1 MLYVHIH
8 IRLTFLAY
16 PHVSSTRNTTDR
28 STCLA
33 NASVTDDGWTGSRE
47 CVRSGI
53 VEGLVV
59 IERRRSAPT
68 PILGRQFGVEV
79 LWSGPDA
86 FFGLLQDDSR
96 NFERRSKLHF
106 LILDPF

>member
-1 MLYVHIH
+1 M
-8 IRLTFLAY
+8 
-16 PHVSSTRNTTDR
+16 
-28 STCLA
+28 
-33 NASVTDDGWTGSRE
+33 
-47 CVRSGI
+47 
-53 VEGLVV
+53 V

-106 LILDPF
+106 LISPSPPFVSFQQCLDATICDVEEMAVS